1 MKQIDFY
8 FDFISPYAYLAFHQL
23 PLALQGHDYSVR
35 YKPILFGALLGR
47 FGHLGPAEIP
57 PKRHWTY
64 RQVLWE
70 AHRAGLDLQ
79 LPAAHPFN
87 PLPLLR
93 LAVATSSTGM
103 PNRYAVETIFK
114 HAWQGGHLAT
124 DPARLDELAR
134 VLAPVQEPGADNV
147 KNQLKHWGDEALALD
162 LFGVP
167 SMVVEG
173 KVFWGADALPM
184 LAGYFSG
191 DPWFARPDWDDVVNV
206 PYGLMR
212 AAAQVVP
219 PSNK

>member
-8 FDFISPYAYLAFHQL
+8 FDCISPYAYLAFHQL
-23 PLALQGHDYSVR
+23 PLALQGHDYTVR

-70 AHRAGLDLQ
+70 AHKVGLDLQ

-103 PNRYAVETIFK
+103 PNRYVVETIFK
-114 HAWQGGHLAT
+114 HVWQGGHLAT
-124 DPARLDELAR
+124 DPARLDELVR
-134 VLAPVQEPGADNV
+134 LLTPVQEPGADNV
-147 KNQLKHWGDEALALD
+147 KNQLKHWGDEAQALD

-167 SMVVEG
+167 SMVVDG
-173 KVFWGADALPM
+173 KVFWGCDALPM

-191 DPWFARPDWDDVVNV
+191 DPWFERPDWDDVVNV
-206 PYGLMR
+206 SYGLMR